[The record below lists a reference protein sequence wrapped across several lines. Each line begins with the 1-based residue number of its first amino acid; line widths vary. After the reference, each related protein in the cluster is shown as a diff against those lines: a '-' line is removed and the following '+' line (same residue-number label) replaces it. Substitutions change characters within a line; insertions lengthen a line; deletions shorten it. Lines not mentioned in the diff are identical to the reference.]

1 MFKCSTTARSIFP
14 KKDRVIVI
22 GDLHADYDMTITLF
36 KKLNRMKFITLA
48 LNPTL
53 QSHLKPQNILLIL
66 LVLEL

>member
-36 KKLNRMKFITLA
+36 KKLN
-48 LNPTL
+48 
-53 QSHLKPQNILLIL
+53 LLSA
-66 LVLEL
+66 